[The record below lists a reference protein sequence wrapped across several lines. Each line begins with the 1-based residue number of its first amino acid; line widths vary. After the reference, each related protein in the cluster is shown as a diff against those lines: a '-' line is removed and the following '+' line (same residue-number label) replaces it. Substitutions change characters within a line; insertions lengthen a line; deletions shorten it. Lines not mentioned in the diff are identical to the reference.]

1 MTKQKFLKSLNEL
14 GLEKLAVKI
23 EPTLRNAISLN
34 PIECKE
40 SEIEIGQS
48 KLGGK
53 PDLPETINWAKDQ
66 RNASL
71 AFVGQI
77 NLEEMEGLD
86 TENLLPKT
94 GILYFFYDAT
104 QEFYGEDLAEK
115 DKFRVIYYDGDLSL
129 LKRNNFPTDLPK
141 NATDVARFS
150 ATKINPKKEISYPS
164 NGDKIY
170 DKLKEKDYEKFG
182 ELTEDDIVTKLLG
195 YSNNL
200 QNPMEMDC
208 ELITN
213 GIDLDNYESKEA
225 KELEPNFADWKLLLQ
240 VDSCSD
246 GEGSMDFAGGG
257 VIYYWIKKDDLMKKD
272 FDKTWFSMQCY

>member
-34 PIECKE
+34 PIECKDI
-40 SEIEIGQS
+40 EIEIGQS

-53 PDLPETINWAKDQ
+53 PDLPETIDWAKDQ
-66 RNASL
+66 GGASL

-77 NLEEMEGLD
+77 NLEEVEGLD

-104 QEFYGEDLAEK
+104 QEFYGEDLAQK

-129 LKRNNFPTDLPK
+129 LKRNNFPSDLPK

-150 ATKINPKKEISYPS
+150 AAKINPKKEISFPS

-170 DKLKEKDYEKFG
+170 DKLKEKDFEKFE
-182 ELTEDDIVTKLLG
+182 ELTGDELSTKLLG

-225 KELEPNFADWKLLLQ
+225 KALEPNFADWKLLLQ

-257 VIYYWIKKDDLMKKD
+257 VIYYWIKKDDLLNKN
-272 FDKTWFSMQCY
+272 FDKAWFSMQCY

>member
-1 MTKQKFLKSLNEL
+1 MTKQKFLKSLNEI

-34 PIECKE
+34 PVECKE

-53 PDLPETINWAKDQ
+53 PDLPETITWATDQ
-66 RNASL
+66 ENTPL

-77 NLEEMEGLD
+77 NLAEVESFD

-104 QEFYGEDLAEK
+104 QEFYGEDISEK
-115 DKFRVIYYDGDLSL
+115 DKFRVIYYNGDLSV
-129 LKRNNFPTDLPK
+129 LKRKNFPADLEK
-141 NATDVARFS
+141 DATMARFNP
-150 ATKINPKKEISYPS
+150 AKIEPTKEISYPS
-164 NGDKIY
+164 SGDKIY

-182 ELTEDDIVTKLLG
+182 ELTDDGIATKLLG

-200 QNPMEMDC
+200 QNPMEMEC

-213 GIDLDNYESKEA
+213 GIDLDNYESPEA
-225 KELEPNFADWKLLLQ
+225 KALEPNFANWKLLLQ

-257 VIYYWIKKDDLMKKD
+257 VIYYWIKKDDLLNKD
-272 FDKTWFSMQCY
+272 FDKAWFSMQCY